1 MNRKNPATASGD
13 DSGRHPALS
22 SPDGT
27 PGTSGT
33 RLLSGIRVLDLT
45 RLLPGAYC
53 TQMLADFG
61 AEIIKIEQ
69 PGSGDYW
76 RWSPPT
82 VKTQGTQFLA
92 LNRGKRSVTINLKSP
107 EGNEAFLKLCE
118 TADIVLEGFRP
129 GVMARLGLASDV
141 LQARNPSLIICSLT
155 GFGQDGPLANVAA
168 HDLNYLGM
176 AGLLE
181 LTVGRTDAPSP
192 TGIPLGDIGGGA
204 LMALVGML
212 AALNHRTVTGQGH
225 VIDVSVLD
233 GLLSWSGFLAS
244 RWNAPG
250 QECVTVPF
258 DAPFDKPFY
267 TVYETS
273 DGRHMITGSYEEKF
287 WATLC
292 KVMERPEWEDR
303 QWATGAEEQEI
314 RDAFAAEFR
323 KKTQSEW
330 IEIFTRQ
337 EACVTPVNSLREALE
352 SDHAKARGSVITV
365 EDPVEGSLNFVGN
378 PVRIDGAAQNADT
391 AAPRLGADTDQLLTE
406 IGYSDDQIARLRT
419 EKAI

>member
-1 MNRKNPATASGD
+1 MDSKNSTTASGED
-13 DSGRHPALS
+13 PGGQSDPS
-22 SPDGT
+22 SRYAT
-27 PGTSGT
+27 QNTSDM

-61 AEIIKIEQ
+61 AEIIKVEQ

-82 VKTQGTQFLA
+82 VETQGTQFLA

-107 EGNEAFLKLCE
+107 EGKEAFFKLCE

-129 GVMARLGLASDV
+129 GVMARLGLSNDA
-141 LQARNPSLIICSLT
+141 LQARNPRLVICSMT
-155 GFGQDGPLANVAA
+155 GFGQEGPWAKVAA

-181 LTVGRTDAPSP
+181 LTIGRTDAPSP

-204 LMALVGML
+204 LMALVGIL
-212 AALNHRTVTGQGH
+212 AALNHRTATGEGH
-225 VIDVSVLD
+225 VVDVSVLD

-250 QECVTVPF
+250 QEDVAVPF
-258 DAPFDKPFY
+258 DAPFDRPFY
-267 TVYETS
+267 TIYETS
-273 DGRHMITGSYEEKF
+273 DGRHMITGAYEEKF
-287 WATLC
+287 WSTLC
-292 KVMERPEWEDR
+292 RVMGHPEWEDR

-314 RDAFAAEFR
+314 RDAFTAEFR
-323 KKTQSEW
+323 TKTQSEW
-330 IEIFTRQ
+330 IEIFSRH
-337 EACVTPVNSLREALE
+337 EACVTPVHSLREALE
-352 SDHAKARGSVITV
+352 SDHAKSRGSVITV
-365 EDPVEGSLNFVGN
+365 EDPVEGSLRFVGN

-391 AAPRLGADTDQLLTE
+391 AAPRLGEDTDQLLTE
-406 IGYSDDQIARLRT
+406 IGYSDEQIARLRT